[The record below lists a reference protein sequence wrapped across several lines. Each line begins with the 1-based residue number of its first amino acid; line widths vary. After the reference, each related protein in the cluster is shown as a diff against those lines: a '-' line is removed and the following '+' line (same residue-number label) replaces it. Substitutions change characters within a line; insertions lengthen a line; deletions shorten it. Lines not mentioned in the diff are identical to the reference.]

1 MKDLSIYFKGLSKSD
16 NESIS
21 GSIGEKAIVNFG
33 DNFEN
38 PAPYSIAVLSV
49 PEFRNSTI
57 PTQTDLSVIN
67 DKICD
72 LQYGDWKTPIYLLG
86 TILPGNSIEDT
97 YLALREVVLELVK
110 DHVFPI
116 VIGGSQDLTFPIF
129 QAYKDLE
136 QTVNILDIDPA
147 LDMGDPENPIDS
159 TSWLNKILLEKP
171 NYLFNYSLLGYQSYL
186 VKTEESN
193 LISKL
198 LFDSTRLGE
207 FYNDNKLVEPLVRNA
222 DILTFDLDAIR
233 GSDYNGNTRD
243 LPHGIYGEDA
253 CTIMRYAGLS
263 DKLTSLGVFNF
274 NTSVKSN
281 FDANLVAQMIWYF
294 IEGYNNRKRDY
305 PIGVKTDYTKYHV
318 SIDDFKDQITF
329 YKSDKSGRWWMEVP
343 YPKVKGAK
351 FQRHLL
357 VPCNYED
364 YQNALTNE
372 MPNLWWK
379 TFEKLT

>member
-1 MKDLSIYFKGLSKSD
+1 MKDLSIYFKGLSKSEND
-16 NESIS
+16 IIS
-21 GSIGEKAIVNFG
+21 GSIGEKAIINFG

-38 PAPYSIAVLSV
+38 PAPYSIAILSV

-57 PTQTDLSVIN
+57 SPQTDLSIIN
-67 DKICD
+67 DKIND
-72 LQYGDWKTPIYLLG
+72 LQFGDWKTPVYLLG
-86 TILPGNSIEDT
+86 TILPGNSIGDT
-97 YLALREVVLELVK
+97 YLALREVVFELVK
-110 DHVFPI
+110 DNVFPI

-147 LDMGDPENPIDS
+147 LDMGDPEEPIDS
-159 TSWLNKILLEKP
+159 NSWLNKILLEKP

-186 VKTEESN
+186 VKTEESS
-193 LISKL
+193 LVSKL
-198 LFDSTRLGE
+198 LFDTTRLGE
-207 FYNDNKLVEPLVRNA
+207 FYKDNKLVEPLVRNA

-253 CTIMRYAGLS
+253 CAIMRYAGLS

-274 NTSVKSN
+274 NNSVKSN

-294 IEGYNNRKRDY
+294 IEGFNNRKKDY

-343 YPKVKGAK
+343 YPKVKGAR

-379 TFEKLT
+379 TFEKLA